1 MSFEIMDLRPRSQI
15 LAGRLWS
22 RSAARE
28 RAPGEAGWWDRAV
41 AAWTLGRVRRRRL
54 PAGGPFLVSL
64 GNLSLGGTGK
74 TPVLLRLAADLAGAG
89 LAVGILTRGYGS
101 ALPGPL
107 VVSAGN
113 EGCGDEAR
121 LMASRLAGTGTVV
134 VQARRRS
141 AGLEF
146 LRRQAPDLDLVLLED
161 AHQTGGIGRDLD
173 VLLLDRWRVEE
184 SPGRTGHLIPLCGP
198 VLPFGPWREPADG
211 ARRAGIWLVEAERAA
226 AGVGRW
232 GGPVAAF
239 ARRPVLGV
247 GTIPGRAVKDGPWA
261 ALSGIARPE
270 PFEAAATAAVGS
282 EPALV
287 IRCRDHEPFGPGV
300 RGRILAAVRRCGA
313 SSVVCT
319 AKDWIKLEGVWPGDL
334 NGVVLDQRLVWTSE
348 PALPDLIRKRRSSS
362 RR

>member
-1 MSFEIMDLRPRSQI
+1 M
-15 LAGRLWS
+15 
-22 RSAARE
+22 
-28 RAPGEAGWWDRAV
+28 
-41 AAWTLGRVRRRRL
+41 RRRRL
-54 PAGGPFLVSL
+54 PEGGPFLVSI
-64 GNLSLGGTGK
+64 GNLALGGTGK
-74 TPVLLRLAADLAGAG
+74 TPVLQRLAADLAGAG

-107 VVSAGN
+107 VVSPGN

-134 VQARRRS
+134 VQSRRRS
-141 AGLEF
+141 TGLDF

-161 AHQTGGIGRDLD
+161 AHQTAGIGRDLD
-173 VLLLDRWRVEE
+173 VLLLDRWRVGD
-184 SPGRTGHLIPLCGP
+184 SPDRTGHLIPLCGP

-211 ARRAGIWLVEAERAA
+211 ARRAGIWLVEAEPAA
-226 AGVGRW
+226 AGVGLW
-232 GGPVAAF
+232 GQPVAAF
-239 ARRPVLGV
+239 ARRPVLGG
-247 GTIPGRAVKDGPWA
+247 GTIPGLAVQDGPWA

-270 PFEAAATAAVGS
+270 PFETAAAAAVGS

-313 SSVVCT
+313 ASVVCT
-319 AKDWIKLEGVWPGDL
+319 AKDWIKLEGGWPGDL
-334 NGVVLDQRLVWTSE
+334 NGVVLDQRLEWTSE
-348 PALPDLIRKRRSSS
+348 PALPELIRKRRSLS